1 MFRKA
6 IEALRRGASR
16 TAAAIGG
23 GLRSLLHGRD
33 LDEALIDQL
42 ETALVSADVGVVI
55 ARDLVNEVRTQFR
68 AGVAKKGSDAL
79 AILKARLKQRLQ
91 GDDLR
96 IARAP
101 GGPTVILV
109 VGVNG
114 SGKTTS
120 VAKIAKALR
129 DEGRSV
135 VLAAAD
141 TFRAGAVAQLSI
153 WAERLGV
160 DIVKGAAGADPA
172 AVAFD
177 AANAALA
184 RGADTLLVDTAGR
197 LHTQDGLMREL
208 GKIRNVIA
216 KRIPGAPHETL
227 LVLDATTGQSA
238 IAQARTFKDVVQV
251 TGVFLAKLDG
261 TARGG
266 SVVAIREALGVP
278 VKLVGVGETPED
290 VQPFDPDA
298 FVDALFAEV
307 EKA

>member
-96 IARAP
+96 IARASS
-101 GGPTVILV
+101 GPTVILV

-114 SGKTTS
+114 SGQDHQ
-120 VAKIAKALR
+120 R
-129 DEGRSV
+129 GQDRE
-135 VLAAAD
+135 
-141 TFRAGAVAQLSI
+141 
-153 WAERLGV
+153 
-160 DIVKGAAGADPA
+160 GAA
-172 AVAFD
+172 
-177 AANAALA
+177 
-184 RGADTLLVDTAGR
+184 
-197 LHTQDGLMREL
+197 
-208 GKIRNVIA
+208 
-216 KRIPGAPHETL
+216 
-227 LVLDATTGQSA
+227 
-238 IAQARTFKDVVQV
+238 
-251 TGVFLAKLDG
+251 
-261 TARGG
+261 
-266 SVVAIREALGVP
+266 
-278 VKLVGVGETPED
+278 
-290 VQPFDPDA
+290 
-298 FVDALFAEV
+298 
-307 EKA
+307 

>member
-42 ETALVSADVGVVI
+42 ETALVSADVGVMI

-101 GGPTVILV
+101 SGPTVILV

-129 DEGRSV
+129 DEGRTV
-135 VLAAAD
+135 LLAAAD
-141 TFRAGAVAQLSI
+141 TFRAGAVAQLTV

-160 DIVKGAAGADPA
+160 DIVKGKAGADPA

-177 AANAALA
+177 AADAAIA
-184 RGADTLLVDTAGR
+184 RGVDTLLVDTAGR
-197 LHTQDGLMREL
+197 LHTQEGLLREL
-208 GKIRNVIA
+208 TKIRNVLA

-238 IAQARTFKDVVQV
+238 IAQARIFREVASV

-266 SVVAIREALGVP
+266 AAVGIREALGVP

-290 VQPFDPDA
+290 VQPFDPEG
-298 FVDALFAEV
+298 FVDALFAGLES
-307 EKA
+307 A

>member
-23 GLRSLLHGRD
+23 GLCSLLHGRD

-101 GGPTVILV
+101 SGPTVILV

-172 AVAFD
+172 EERSEPVASPGSAGAGASHGDGAVVQS
-177 AANAALA
+177 AALRRSA
-184 RGADTLLVDTAGR
+184 EGKAG
-197 LHTQDGLMREL
+197 
-208 GKIRNVIA
+208 
-216 KRIPGAPHETL
+216 
-227 LVLDATTGQSA
+227 DA
-238 IAQARTFKDVVQV
+238 
-251 TGVFLAKLDG
+251 
-261 TARGG
+261 
-266 SVVAIREALGVP
+266 
-278 VKLVGVGETPED
+278 
-290 VQPFDPDA
+290 
-298 FVDALFAEV
+298 
-307 EKA
+307 